1 MKDKYIKYIEYIV
14 NDIEKPFFINMI
26 DHYGLKQDE
35 MNMVLSK
42 VYDQPVT
49 IEDNYVYDDQGNQI
63 YYEDSDGYW
72 EKYKYNTNGNEI
84 YRENSNGY
92 WFKREFDTNG
102 NKIYYENSN
111 GSWVKREYDTNG
123 NLLYYENS
131 DGVIGDN
138 R

>member
-1 MKDKYIKYIEYIV
+1 MNKKYIKYIEYIV
-14 NDIEKPFFINMI
+14 NDIEKPYFTNMK

-63 YYEDSDGYW
+63 YYEYSDGYW
-72 EKYKYNTNGNEI
+72 V
-84 YRENSNGY
+84 
-92 WFKREFDTNG
+92 KREYDNNG
-102 NKIYYENSN
+102 KEIYYENSN
-111 GSWVKREYDTNG
+111 GYWEKYEYDNNG
-123 NLLYYENS
+123 KVIYFENS
-131 DGVIGDN
+131 TGVIEDN